1 MGKIDADNKGRLELG
16 AGGNLSISSW
26 KFWASMDVSQTLSW
40 HWRDQKKI
48 NRDEKNPVLLHLAME
63 NQGVFEPGLA
73 MQVFEEIFQ
82 WSLVRFA
89 VQF

>member
-1 MGKIDADNKGRLELG
+1 MFHKLSADIGEIK
-16 AGGNLSISSW
+16 
-26 KFWASMDVSQTLSW
+26 
-40 HWRDQKKI
+40 KKI